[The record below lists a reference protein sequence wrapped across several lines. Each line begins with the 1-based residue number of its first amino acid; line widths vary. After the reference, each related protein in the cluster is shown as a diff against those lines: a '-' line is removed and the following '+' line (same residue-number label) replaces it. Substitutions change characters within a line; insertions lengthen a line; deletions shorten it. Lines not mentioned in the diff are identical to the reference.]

1 MNESVLQKWAKPML
15 LAAPIIWGSAFVVM
29 KHSLD
34 SFTPLYLLAFRFTAA
49 ALILALVFWRSWR
62 RLDRGYLLGGLATGT
77 LLFLAYAFQTFGLE
91 GTTAGK
97 NAFLTAVYC
106 VIVPFL
112 NWAVARKRPDKWNI
126 LAAVVCIAGIGLVS
140 LPGEGG
146 DLTMGLGDALTLV
159 CGLFFAAHI
168 VVVNRCAQDR
178 DIFLLTTLQFAFF
191 ALWSWAGALL
201 FREPFPTGLTGGTL
215 LGLAYLVIFASCG
228 ALLFQNIGQKYTA
241 PATAAVLLSLEAPF
255 GVLSSILV
263 GEETLNAAM
272 AVGFVLIF
280 LAVLCSETKF
290 AFLRWGKKGVD
301 SPAPD
306 GYNSSQANTLQTCD
320 GEK

>member
-1 MNESVLQKWAKPML
+1 M
-15 LAAPIIWGSAFVVM
+15 AAC
-29 KHSLD
+29 
-34 SFTPLYLLAFRFTAA
+34 FR
-49 ALILALVFWRSWR
+49 L
-62 RLDRGYLLGGLATGT
+62 
-77 LLFLAYAFQTFGLE
+77 
-91 GTTAGK
+91 
-97 NAFLTAVYC
+97 C
-106 VIVPFL
+106 
-112 NWAVARKRPDKWNI
+112 
-126 LAAVVCIAGIGLVS
+126 
-140 LPGEGG
+140 
-146 DLTMGLGDALTLV
+146 
-159 CGLFFAAHI
+159 
-168 VVVNRCAQDR
+168 
-178 DIFLLTTLQFAFF
+178 
-191 ALWSWAGALL
+191 
-201 FREPFPTGLTGGTL
+201 
-215 LGLAYLVIFASCG
+215 IFASCG